1 MYDAAFDFESVHHLL
16 GSDTF
21 GISGIRDHSVFFLLQ
36 RECDIKVIRFIRRMD
51 L

>member
-1 MYDAAFDFESVHHLL
+1 MYDAAFDFESVHHLP

-21 GISGIRDHSVFFLLQ
+21 GISGIRDHSAFFFPR